1 MNNAVP
7 LFVILLVMVPAVFV
21 GQWRVQMIR
30 ERAPLQKMN
39 ENEFPNKG
47 SVEILNGCGKS
58 GIGDIYSSFL
68 RKNRFDVKSTGN
80 VIVRNSTIWNFSK
93 TLVISRKK
101 DMQLAQEVATLLQS
115 EPPVFITTDYNESDV
130 TVIIGHDYGDFTN
143 DQEIPARR

>member
-7 LFVILLVMVPAVFV
+7 LFVILLLTVPAVFV
-21 GQWRVQMIR
+21 GKYRDQWIR
-30 ERAPLQKMN
+30 DNAALQELK
-39 ENEFPNKG
+39 EDQFPNKG

-58 GIGDIYSSFL
+58 GLGDIYSSFL

-80 VIVRNSTIWNFSK
+80 VVVKNSTIWNYSK

-101 DMQLAQEVATLLQS
+101 DMQLAQEVATLLRT

-143 DQEIPARR
+143 DQ